1 MPPSCI
7 GNVLAELGV
16 ADQVLDLKGFDADRL
31 VLVNQS
37 TGQFMEV
44 VHPAIGDLGV
54 NTSHF
59 AFGLGPVLR
68 TEDFSSQSPLVSGQ
82 LSRIFSRMPW
92 IAGFFSPVGHE
103 QVLDA
108 QINAKGVWRDTQHRR
123 GEFAQAR
130 DKVSSRRILGQRQ
143 STGRRG
149 KLPRP
154 TNIQRILTLCD
165 IELSFP
171 IAESPLGQLRRLAV
185 AFPLEGRVLCPSL
198 PEIDQGPLLMAKTLL
213 QRHRGDLI
221 EVGKFR
227 KAFDFRQPGAGL
239 EVIDLFLSFLIGQA
253 SPFQNQVIDFA
264 HAAKGLSQENL
275 LLGCGVKPIFVGPF
289 ARIHDKGYSLC

>member
-1 MPPSCI
+1 
-7 GNVLAELGV
+7 
-16 ADQVLDLKGFDADRL
+16 
-31 VLVNQS
+31 
-37 TGQFMEV
+37 MEV

-54 NTSHF
+54 NTRHF

-82 LSRIFSRMPW
+82 LSRIFACMPW

-108 QINAKGVWRDTQHRR
+108 QINAKGIWRDTQHRR

-130 DKVSSRRILGQRQ
+130 NEVTSRRILRQ
-143 STGRRG
+143 SQGTGRRG

-171 IAESPLGQLRRLAV
+171 IAESPLGQFRRLAA
-185 AFPLEGRVLCPSL
+185 AFLLEGRVLCPSL
-198 PEIDQGPLLMAKTLL
+198 PETDKGPLLMAKTLL

-227 KAFDFRQPGAGL
+227 KSFDFRQPGAGL

-289 ARIHDKGYSLC
+289 ARIHHTDYSLC